1 MANQLYF
8 SRDTKV
14 YIEFNGVTW
23 EVPVLDGFSFSQANN
38 TSEITLSEM
47 ESSAGVSR
55 RGRRAFNDSL
65 AAGEWSFST
74 YVRPF
79 ASASGGALGDSD
91 EQDAGGYDSLGSADL
106 GTDTHAVEEV
116 LWAMMAGATTYDQS
130 ANSYK
135 RGSDTVITPASGSSA
150 INFAASNVSVL
161 QPDANLANIYF
172 VMGDSNRT
180 VIKLVGTVVNE
191 ASIDF
196 EIDGIATIAWSG
208 NCSEVLDFTGSVVES
223 SGEPNHDA
231 TTNDGGTIAIGDVWL
246 DTNDGH
252 RLYVMTNVSNGT
264 EEGTKFIN
272 EAITDSTT
280 FIRNRLTSLTVNGSN
295 TTGLNSSYDVTLTG
309 GNITISNNIT
319 FITPEELGIVNVPVG
334 DVTGTRSVSGSFNCY
349 LTLNTANKTGSG
361 SGADRSRDLFED
373 LRALTST
380 VTNSV
385 ALTFSIGGSA
395 GNRLEVSMPTCHLEI
410 PTHSI
415 EDVISLE
422 TNFQAL
428 PSAIDGTNEMTLTYR
443 E

>member
-14 YIEFNGVTW
+14 YIQFNGVTW

-65 AAGEWSFST
+65 AAGEWAFST

-91 EQDAGGYDSLGSADL
+91 DQDGGTADPLGSADL

-135 RGSDTVITPASGSSA
+135 RGSATVIAPSSGSSA

-172 VMGDSNRT
+172 VMGNSNRT
-180 VIKLVGTVVNE
+180 VIKLVGAVVNE

-208 NCSEVLDFTGSVVES
+208 NCSEVIDYTGSVIES
-223 SGEPNHDA
+223 ASEPAHNG
-231 TTNDGGTIAIGDVWL
+231 TTNDGSTIAIGDVWL
-246 DTNDGH
+246 DTNDDH
-252 RLYVMTNVSNGT
+252 RLYVMTNVGNGT

-272 EAITDSTT
+272 EAVTDSTT
-280 FIRNRLTSLTVNGSN
+280 FIRNRLTSLTVDGSN
-295 TTGLNSSYDVTLTG
+295 TTGLQNSYDVTLTG

-334 DVTGTRSVSGSFNCY
+334 HITGTRSVSGSFNCY

-385 ALTFSIGGSA
+385 ALTFSIGGSS

-428 PSAIDGTNEMTLTYR
+428 PSTIDGTNELLLKYR
-443 E
+443 P